1 MVAMTTTL
9 PPSIP
14 PRVVEHD
21 AAPRAR
27 GERRHLPEHTLR
39 GAVAGAEAAI
49 GSWLVVVVVTV
60 AGYVATAAAPE
71 LGTATWLDAA
81 RVGSAIWL
89 LGHGGGVQ
97 LGGAEV
103 TIVPIGVTLLGL
115 AGVATSVRRARLLG
129 WWPPVAA
136 IGVYTLLAGGFLAFA
151 GTPGSWRGVLGAA
164 LVAVTG
170 CLVAQRGRHP
180 AELTRL
186 LGRLPAEV
194 RAGLGGAA
202 RALVVVLALGLVALT
217 LALVLGFSQV
227 RQVHDSLVPDTA
239 SSVVMVV
246 AQLLLL
252 PTLVVWATAFVVGPG
267 FAVGAGTA
275 FAPTGIEAGPLPVVP
290 LLGALPEPGSAAGS
304 LGLLVLAGVGAG
316 IAVGVWLRRRHSLAL
331 LPAAVAVLTT
341 GVTTALS
348 VAALAWLSSGAVGPG
363 RMAVV
368 GPDALATGLAVG
380 WQITLGVALV
390 VLPTHPRTWQAARGG
405 WSALR
410 TWWATVRG

>member
-1 MVAMTTTL
+1 MEAMTTTL

-14 PRVVEHD
+14 PRVVEHES
-21 AAPRAR
+21 APRAR
-27 GERRHLPEHTLR
+27 GDRWQLPDHTLR

-49 GSWLVVVVVTV
+49 GSWLVVVALTV

-89 LGHGGGVQ
+89 LGHGGGLQ
-97 LGGAEV
+97 LDGAAV
-103 TIVPIGVTLLGL
+103 SMVPLGVTLLGL

-129 WWPPVAA
+129 WWPPAVV

-151 GTPGSWRGVLGAA
+151 GTAGSWRGVVGAA
-164 LVAVTG
+164 LVAVAG
-170 CLVAQRGRHP
+170 CLVAQRGRYP

-186 LGRLPAEV
+186 LARLPAEV
-194 RAGLGGAA
+194 RAGLTGAVGA
-202 RALVVVLALGLVALT
+202 IVLLLALGLAALA
-217 LALVLGFSQV
+217 LALVLGFSRV
-227 RQVHDSLVPDTA
+227 MQVHDSLVPDTA

-252 PTLVVWATAFVVGPG
+252 PTLIVWGTAFVTGPG

-304 LGLLVLAGVGAG
+304 LGLIVLAGVGVGA
-316 IAVGVWLRRRHSLAL
+316 AVGAWLRRRPLPL
-331 LPAAVAVLTT
+331 LPALVAVLTT
-341 GVTTALS
+341 GITTAVAL
-348 VAALAWLSSGAVGPG
+348 AALAWLSSGAVGPG

-368 GPDALATGLAVG
+368 GPDPLATGLAVG

-390 VLPTHPRTWQAARGG
+390 VLPTHPRTWQAARDG

-410 TWWATVRG
+410 TWWADVRS